1 MKKEKGEIS
10 FRMIFYIELLS
21 LLVFINSFSFY
32 ILEKAKEI
40 DNPSKTS
47 LSFTINGG
55 VDQAFNEDKFF
66 KIKTQIYKDL
76 ELITNKNAE
85 CRIPSSPQ
93 AEFGTTI
100 NVKCELDL
108 LSSQNANNIKFIE
121 FVIND
126 NDLMINDLKKYVLES
141 NLFFS
146 KKIEMN
152 ADIEFTAE
160 NINLVKCSED
170 IFVFGIKGEFSSTFI
185 RSFNFN
191 ITLNDNEQLKTK
203 CESPD
208 IYISK
213 EETINCTL
221 VNYKSLESLKNG
233 IIIKESYYKA
243 ININNEEKIL
253 KIKIKDN
260 NNKIELKE
268 INCSPQKK
276 DDNKSSG
283 GLIDYFKNMFTSNK
297 KTVEIN
303 KEEEEQKRWERQR
316 EEEKRKKKEQE
327 EREREEE
334 KRRRDQEDLAKYII
348 QRQKE
353 KEDQERRS
361 RKEIEDNSQ
370 NDNIRKKNYNDYNND
385 KYNSQRNEDNDDI
398 DYNSNVKLLHN
409 QVRYSY
415 GFIYYMFYALTP
427 VPLGHKIKVR
437 FSITKYNYDN
447 GYNEQENK
455 YIILKT
461 EEEITT
467 NDRNIIIE
475 YVARYDCQQCK
486 KMIIDKNSIQ
496 GAKIY
501 NIPEDQYSL
510 DAIYTNQNNYLSR
523 SKMENPPLYITD
535 NIYTQNCLIY
545 LNGNFFNKNK
555 FFASKFALNLIS
567 NGYYNNKNVTVYCSL
582 NERSIFSCPVTEN
595 LDNFEYKLQQFVIDQ
610 KENIIIDN
618 SYVTR
623 EGMPNRVS
631 CQIGNNMLQTN
642 NDDKTNENIE
652 EKKGWNWK
660 RIIIII
666 IITIVLYYLIS
677 KYCCEKEEEYNDEYN
692 SRWRV
697 SSSNYGGG
705 ETYGLRSRGW

>member
-40 DNPSKTS
+40 ENPSKTS

-85 CRIPSSPQ
+85 CRIPSSPH

-126 NDLMINDLKKYVLES
+126 DDLMVNDLKKYVLES

-152 ADIEFTAE
+152 VDIEFTAE
-160 NINLVKCSED
+160 NIKLVKCSED
-170 IFVFGIKGEFSSTFI
+170 IFVFGIKGEFSGTFI
-185 RSFNFN
+185 RSFYFN
-191 ITLNDNEQLKTK
+191 ITLNDNEQLITK

-243 ININNEEKIL
+243 INIKNEEKIL

-260 NNKIELKE
+260 NKIELRD
-268 INCSPQKK
+268 INCSPKK
-276 DDNKSSG
+276 EDDNKSSG
-283 GLIDYFKNMFTSNK
+283 GIYDYFKSIFTSNK
-297 KTVEIN
+297 KTEAIN
-303 KEEEEQKRWERQR
+303 KEDEEQKRWERQR
-316 EEEKRKKKEQE
+316 EEEKRKRKEQE

-334 KRRRDQEDLAKYII
+334 KRRRDQEDLAKYIN

-353 KEDQERRS
+353 KEEQERRS
-361 RKEIEDNSQ
+361 RNENEDNSQ
-370 NDNIRKKNYNDYNND
+370 NRKKGYDDYNND
-385 KYNSQRNEDNDDI
+385 KYNNQRNEDNDDI
-398 DYNSNVKLLHN
+398 DYNSNVKLLHA

-447 GYNEQENK
+447 GYNEAENK

-496 GAKIY
+496 GAKVY

-510 DAIYTNQNNYLSR
+510 DAIYTNQNNYISR
-523 SKMENPPLYITD
+523 SKMQTPPLYITD

-555 FFASKFALNLIS
+555 FFASKFALNLMS
-567 NGYYNNKNVTVYCSL
+567 AGYYNNKNVTVYCSL

-618 SYVTR
+618 SYVAR

-631 CQIGNNMLQTN
+631 CQVGNNMLQTN

-666 IITIVLYYLIS
+666 IIIIVLYYLIS
-677 KYCCEKEEEYNDEYN
+677 KYCCEKEEEYSDEYN